1 MKKKNITMKVLMET
15 MRKLNQEGYEDLSKY
30 DPETGKW
37 NPLVHV
43 DPKTGKKSAPKDNIS
58 FEFPNRKHLS
68 RQDKEQFLAA
78 TDPTKGAGSETS
90 LDLGPNHKGNKE
102 KNKPKGH
109 FSKDLPAHASSLSTG
124 ETDEFSREFPMA
136 ANEASGVIGDPDSNP
151 FSASE
156 PTRTMAYDLGDT
168 IPDAASE
175 TEELVDRLSDKVV
188 AAVTQNGE
196 LDPNSEE
203 GRATIENAIMDA
215 LRDMDNSPN
224 LYDR

>member
-15 MRKLNQEGYEDLSKY
+15 MRKLNQEGYEDIGLA
-30 DPETGKW
+30 
-37 NPLVHV
+37 HR
-43 DPKTGKKSAPKDNIS
+43 DPKTGKLKAPTGNVS
-58 FEFPNRKHLS
+58 LEFPDPESSQLS
-68 RQDKEQFLAA
+68 QKDLLKIQQANAPTSGTADDQLDA
-78 TDPTKGAGSETS
+78 TYF
-90 LDLGPNHKGNKE
+90 HKGNKE
-102 KNKPKGH
+102 RNKAKRH
-109 FSKDLPAHASSLSTG
+109 FAKDLPAHASSLSTG
-124 ETDEFSREFPMA
+124 ETDEFSNAFPMA
-136 ANEASGVIGDPDSNP
+136 ANEDAGVIGDPDSNP

-168 IPDAASE
+168 VPDAASE

-188 AAVTQNGE
+188 AAVTQNGG

-203 GRATIENAIMDA
+203 GRATIEDAIMDA